1 MNEGPGKELINQIYK
16 LGDRLNNDFTKISDE
31 AMDRFINI
39 MTEYYSLREKAAK
52 LFNSVKIKP
61 NDSIL
66 VDGETFL
73 ITNVERNG
81 DVVTVTTEREEQ
93 GA

>member
-1 MNEGPGKELINQIYK
+1 MNEGPGTELINQIYK

-52 LFNSVKIKP
+52 LINGPKIKP
-61 NDSIL
+61 NDAIL

-73 ITNVERNG
+73 ITNIERNG
-81 DVVTVTTEREEQ
+81 DVVTVTAELEEQ
-93 GA
+93 GE